1 MELKLQL
8 QTTDNLSVLYLEKMK
23 ALADGLVAFGRS
35 VDNQDLIILIL
46 GGLILGLIYAF
57 TISIEVVF
65 HLMKQRV
72 NY

>member
-46 GGLILGLIYAF
+46 GGLF
-57 TISIEVVF
+57 
-65 HLMKQRV
+65 
-72 NY
+72 